1 MIIADIVS
9 SFIGTIGFSILY
21 NIPKKYYMGCGITGM
36 LGWVFYLFIER
47 FLSPTISTFFAT
59 ILVVLM
65 ARMLAV
71 WLKCPIT
78 IFLVPG
84 IFPLLP
90 GANVYYTAYYLVVEE
105 LRQAAEYGMNAMKLA
120 FAIVLGIV
128 LIFSIPRE
136 VFQITYWR
144 KRRASRV

>member
-1 MIIADIVS
+1 MIIADVIS

-21 NIPKKYYMGCGITGM
+21 NVPKKYYIGCGVTGM
-36 LGWVFYLFIER
+36 LGWMLYLFIDR
-47 FLSPTISTFFAT
+47 FFSPTISTFFAT

-71 WLKCPIT
+71 WSKCPIT

-90 GANVYYTAYYLVVEE
+90 GANVYYTAYYLVIGE
-105 LRQAAEYGMNAMKLA
+105 LRQAAEYGMDAMKLA
-120 FAIVLGIV
+120 FAIVFGIV
-128 LIFSIPRE
+128 LIFSIPKE
-136 VFQITYWR
+136 MFQISYW
-144 KRRASRV
+144 KKLRASK